1 MPIIDKLFFVYL
13 HYLVNG
19 HGVRL
24 IDGNGLGNWYGL
36 RHGHQLDGL
45 HGHRTEVSSVAETV
59 ASKAGWGGAVTGKAE
74 TTVEEKAV
82 SVASAEATSEAV
94 TSQATVADKQ
104 SRVGDGQRDES
115 GDLKKI
121 LILKFRKKGS

>member
-1 MPIIDKLFFVYL
+1 MISFSF
-13 HYLVNG
+13 HLVNG

-24 IDGNGLGNWYGL
+24 INGNGLGDRYGL

-59 ASKAGWGGAVTGKAE
+59 ASKAGWGGAVGEAE
-74 TTVEEKAV
+74 TTVEEKAI
-82 SVASAEATSEAV
+82 SVAAEATSETI
-94 TSQATVADKQ
+94 TSQATVADKE

-115 GDLKKI
+115 GDLRW
-121 LILKFRKKGS
+121 RKKRLFFRC